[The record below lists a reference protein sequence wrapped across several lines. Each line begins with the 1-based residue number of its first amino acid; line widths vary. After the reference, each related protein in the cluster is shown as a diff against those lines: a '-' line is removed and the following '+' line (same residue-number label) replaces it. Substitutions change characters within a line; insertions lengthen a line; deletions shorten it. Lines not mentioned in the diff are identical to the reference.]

1 MKKKAVR
8 SIIILFV
15 VVFVCLFFGKTL
27 ENLSTA
33 KARFVRPTNGRMLK
47 ENKLDAKLVFEN
59 QTKIIPEL
67 AEKYPVTIKG
77 VYFSVG
83 NKVAKGDV
91 MFDASINDFDKKLE
105 DLNTDLAKKNAD
117 LLELDAKNAKFPK
130 QSEKGNRYFALRD
143 ASKALS
149 EKKAEIAIDA
159 RINGKEIDK
168 SLLKP
173 YENAFNQAQAAYMQY
188 ARIGAAEDPAFDYI
202 VKRQNLVEDI
212 AKTERNIEDLYVAR
226 TTLSEIK
233 AEQDGVI
240 TELSIKPGET
250 YNGTKALY
258 TISAENE
265 SPVLQA
271 MVNDVDDEVEK
282 GDRALIKGEW
292 SQIAVKILKIGKNK
306 DGQKYINFEL
316 PQSAI
321 DQFSGIKKM
330 MEMEKIQVTIQKR
343 SPINTTLLPASA
355 LRQEGNSYYVF
366 TTEYKD
372 NGLLGSYQVVK
383 KTPVTVLEKNDTTV
397 SISEN
402 LMESVLDR
410 EDRPLKENMRVM
422 ELSE

>member
-1 MKKKAVR
+1 
-8 SIIILFV
+8 
-15 VVFVCLFFGKTL
+15 
-27 ENLSTA
+27 
-33 KARFVRPTNGRMLK
+33 
-47 ENKLDAKLVFEN
+47 
-59 QTKIIPEL
+59 
-67 AEKYPVTIKG
+67 
-77 VYFSVG
+77 
-83 NKVAKGDV
+83 
-91 MFDASINDFDKKLE
+91 
-105 DLNTDLAKKNAD
+105 
-117 LLELDAKNAKFPK
+117 
-130 QSEKGNRYFALRD
+130 
-143 ASKALS
+143 
-149 EKKAEIAIDA
+149 
-159 RINGKEIDK
+159 
-168 SLLKP
+168 
-173 YENAFNQAQAAYMQY
+173 MQY